1 MIENTLQVV
10 PDQKPEVKSTEV
22 LAPELPSDVVSDK
35 EADEAAKSLGMSY
48 FSAAKARKLKKI
60 GLFSTQVGVVH
71 LGVGRLAASDEAL
84 QRLLESAVK
93 IAEDEEADQYIRVG
107 SITAARGLIDA
118 MQKSVTLMVEL
129 QTQKL
134 IGGPDTGKKR
144 SFVAEQPVV
153 PIKAESGSTIN
164 VNVVDKS
171 LPAPENT

>member
-1 MIENTLQVV
+1 MIENTLQVT

-35 EADEAAKSLGMSY
+35 EADAAAKALGMTF
-48 FSAAKARKLKKI
+48 FSAAKTRQLKKI
-60 GLFSTQVGVVH
+60 GMFKTQTGVIQI
-71 LGVGRLAASDEAL
+71 GVGRLAAA
-84 QRLLESAVK
+84 ESALDKLLNISVE
-93 IAEDEEADQYIRVG
+93 IAEDKESDTYVRCNALTAGKNIVD
-107 SITAARGLIDA
+107 SIV
-118 MQKSVTLMVEL
+118 KSVELMVEL